1 MNKELLV
8 KVLTFLKE
16 EPELK
21 DLTLDE
27 IEKRFYN
34 FESFLIQLVEESL
47 TNKQMTFEKETL
59 TTWWLYD
66 NVDKKIYHTDKTGGY
81 FIDVE
86 SAEDFVNY
94 MIESNERTK

>member
-34 FESFLIQLVEESL
+34 FESFLIQLVEEIL
-47 TNKQMTFEKETL
+47 QDKEGDMI
-59 TTWWLYD
+59 TWWLYD
-66 NVDKKIYHTDKTGGY
+66 PSSKLIFENDSLSSVK
-81 FIDVE
+81 VNLE

-94 MIESNERTK
+94 MIESNVKD